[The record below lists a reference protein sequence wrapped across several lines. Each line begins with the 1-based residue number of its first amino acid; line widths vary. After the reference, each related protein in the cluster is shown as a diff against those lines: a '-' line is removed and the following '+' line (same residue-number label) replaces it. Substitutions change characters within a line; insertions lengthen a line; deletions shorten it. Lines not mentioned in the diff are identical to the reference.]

1 MKNKKKKKKRKLFK
15 SIDEV
20 FCLFLSLSLYQPKLS
35 FLLLSQLTVKIYIS
49 ACDLN
54 ANANFFHI
62 CEYFPAA
69 LR

>member
-1 MKNKKKKKKRKLFK
+1 MKTVKKKRKKLFK
-15 SIDEV
+15 SIDEF

-35 FLLLSQLTVKIYIS
+35 FLLLSQLTVKIHIS
-49 ACDLN
+49 AYDLN